1 MHMKPQ
7 SKNNQNNYHKTSTAI
22 LKIFKQE
29 RFLILA
35 GCFIISLGIVLIST
49 QFGSL
54 FVRIP
59 DFKMGTVAE
68 RDFVVDRD
76 IIYIDEKATELKR
89 QAARSLVPPI
99 FRINEE
105 ITGRSLAQFD
115 SFREEFLKIMEQESS
130 VEKIFLKSQ
139 LTFPGVIDKE
149 STALLVEHTSL
160 SGLFDQARE
169 LLLVT
174 LTRGVVNLADRDND
188 AYGSGSIE
196 LWRWHEGRLEKEEY
210 LLEEVLTL
218 SNLIDFLEQESS
230 HLPDQETSLLRR
242 LVEPFAKENSFLDAE
257 QTRKHRQKAMDEVEG
272 VVGNL
277 VEGQVLVRRGDI
289 VSEEIGHQIRAV
301 GKYSTTLNLNSIIGS
316 AIYLTLI
323 FALAVFLLNKKIIK
337 INLKRSQLIF
347 LGATGCFYLLLAAL
361 LSRSFQLPEWLPLS
375 IMLPTAAISIV
386 AAIIIS
392 TNLGIVF
399 TLLISLLFLPLVKMD
414 ISSFLFS
421 LLTGVAGTAVVLKLE
436 KRIDLVWAGAFLA
449 LVNSLILITLM
460 FLKGYMPE
468 RLLFAV
474 GSGILNGFFS
484 GILSLGF
491 IPIFEHALNAPT
503 RFRLMELSDL
513 NAPPLKKMLSQ
524 APGTYSHSISVAN
537 LAESACNSITANA
550 LLARVGAYY
559 HDIGKIDQAEYFV
572 ENQRSYNKH
581 DDLKP
586 SLSVAVIKSHVKI
599 GIEKAKELNLP
610 NEIIDIIAQHH
621 GKGVIKYFYNLALE
635 KSSARNVSSDDYSYP
650 GNRPKSREAAV
661 VMLADSVEA
670 ASRLLK
676 KPNMVKLEKFVG
688 DLIMEKLNNNELSES
703 ELTLKDLEN
712 IKKSFIQI
720 LAGYFHSRLEY
731 PKTREELR

>member
-1 MHMKPQ
+1 M
-7 SKNNQNNYHKTSTAI
+7 

-29 RFLILA
+29 RSLILI
-35 GCFIISLGIVLIST
+35 GCFIISLGIVLFST

-59 DFKMGTVAE
+59 DFEMGTVAE

-105 ITGRSLAQFD
+105 ITERSLAQFD
-115 SFREEFLKIMEQESS
+115 SFREEFLKIMEQENS

-149 STALLVEHTSL
+149 STALLVNHTLL

-174 LTRGVVNLADRDND
+174 LSRGVVNLGDRDN
-188 AYGSGSIE
+188 APYGSGSIE

-210 LLEEVLTL
+210 PLEEVLTL
-218 SNLIDFLEQESS
+218 SNLNDFLDQESS
-230 HLPDQETSLLRR
+230 HFPDQETSLVRR

-257 QTRKHRQKAMDEVEG
+257 QTSKHRQKAMDEVEG

-289 VSEEIGHQIRAV
+289 VSEEIALQIRAV

-337 INLKRSQLIF
+337 TVLRRSQLIF
-347 LGATGCFYLLLAAL
+347 LGTTGCFYLLLAAL

-386 AAIIIS
+386 AAITIS

-421 LLTGVAGTAVVLKLE
+421 LLTGVAGTAVVLKTE

-449 LVNSLILITLM
+449 LANSLILITLM

-468 RLLFAV
+468 RLLVAV

-513 NAPPLKKMLSQ
+513 NAPHLKKMLSH

-537 LAESACNSITANA
+537 LAESACNSIKANA

-572 ENQRSYNKH
+572 ENQKSYNKH
-581 DDLKP
+581 DELKP

-621 GKGVIKYFYNLALE
+621 GKGVIKFFYNLALE
-635 KSSARNVSSDDYSYP
+635 KSSARKISSDDYSYP
-650 GNRPKSREAAV
+650 GTRPKSREAAV

-703 ELTLKDLEN
+703 DLTLKDLEN

-731 PKTREELR
+731 PKIKEELR